1 MIYQLLFKKY
11 TLSVP
16 VAKDQLAES
25 LKMQVRTF
33 PPAKWGF
40 SCPCTPNMLFGT
52 SDDETI
58 HLFAKRSMFYSGPAA
73 VLHGKLI
80 AEDDSNTWIEYRVLP
95 DTLTLILNVL
105 YIAITLCYCIISKK
119 PTHLWIVPLIP
130 TVSCVISWLSAS
142 AIFEMVFKLGN
153 PKEES

>member
-1 MIYQLLFKKY
+1 MK
-11 TLSVP
+11 VP
-16 VAKDQLAES
+16 CANDQLAES
-25 LKMQVRTF
+25 LKMRVRTF

-105 YIAITLCYCIISKK
+105 FIAITLCYCIISKK
-119 PTHLWIVPLIP
+119 TTLLI
-130 TVSCVISWLSAS
+130 
-142 AIFEMVFKLGN
+142 
-153 PKEES
+153 